1 MPNPAIQ
8 HFYHEPTGTLTYVV
22 SDPST
27 SVAAVIDPVLGF
39 SIVSGRTD
47 ATQVD
52 LIKAYLEEHDL
63 GLEWILETHAHADHL
78 TAAQSV
84 KARLGGRVA
93 IGQGIR
99 EVQRHFG
106 ELFNLNSP
114 FRTDG
119 SQFDHLFAE
128 GDQFHIGSL
137 ECRVLST
144 PGHTSD
150 SVTYVVG
157 NAAFV
162 GDTLFA
168 PDYGTARCDFPG
180 GDAGRLYDSI
190 QSLLSLPGDTVLYL
204 CHDYRPND
212 RELQF
217 RTTVGAQRASNI
229 HIGSGRNK
237 AEFVAMRDARD
248 ATLSLPALLL
258 PALQINIRGGHRP
271 EAEDNAVSYLKLP
284 LDQL

>member
-1 MPNPAIQ
+1 MSYPAIQ
-8 HFYHEPTGTLTYVV
+8 HFYHEPSGTLTYVV

-39 SIVSGRTD
+39 DIVSGRTD
-47 ATQVD
+47 STQVE
-52 LIKAYLEEHDL
+52 LIKNHLEENDL
-63 GLEWILETHAHADHL
+63 RLEWILETHAHADHL

-99 EVQRHFG
+99 DVQAYFG
-106 ELFNLNSP
+106 RLFNLKSP
-114 FRTDG
+114 FVSDG
-119 SQFDHLFAE
+119 SQFDRLFAE
-128 GDQFHIGSL
+128 DDRFHIGSL
-137 ECRVLST
+137 ECRVIST

-150 SVTYVVG
+150 SVTYVIG
-157 NAAFV
+157 NAAFI

-190 QSLLSLPGDTVLYL
+190 QKLLSLPDDTTLYL
-204 CHDYRPND
+204 CHDYRPNH
-212 RELQF
+212 RELQISASVQAQ
-217 RTTVGAQRASNI
+217 RTTNI
-229 HIGSGRNK
+229 HIGNGRSK
-237 AEFVAMRDARD
+237 AGFVAMRQSRD
-248 ATLSLPALLL
+248 ATLSLPSLLL
-258 PALQINIRGGHRP
+258 PSLQVNVRGGHAP
-271 EAEDNAVSYLKLP
+271 EPEDNSVSYLKIP